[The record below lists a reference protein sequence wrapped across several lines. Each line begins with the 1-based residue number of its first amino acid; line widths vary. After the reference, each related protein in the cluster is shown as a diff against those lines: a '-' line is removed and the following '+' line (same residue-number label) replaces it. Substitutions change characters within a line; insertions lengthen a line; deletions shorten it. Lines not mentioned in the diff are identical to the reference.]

1 MVAQLQMRVAERPQH
16 MATLV
21 YRSRTC
27 VQTLSLTKM
36 SCISNLST
44 ILNSP
49 AGRCQQQRPA
59 GSEQLQLQLEQLQ
72 QTEQLQLE
80 LLVSLLLIYDL
91 RCMCASIRP
100 ILCRSLAAAAEAD
113 VAAAART
120 TVDARVADAAVL
132 LCVALS
138 TAACWPRARLQARQR
153 RRPRGSRAPSRGQ
166 VNPPSP
172 PLYISFAI
180 LHTKQTGGD
189 G

>member
-1 MVAQLQMRVAERPQH
+1 MAIPDFVCFVSFPCLPHPTPPHFREAESGSTTIFTP
-16 MATLV
+16 L
-21 YRSRTC
+21 SR
-27 VQTLSLTKM
+27 
-36 SCISNLST
+36 
-44 ILNSP
+44 
-49 AGRCQQQRPA
+49 AGRM
-59 GSEQLQLQLEQLQ
+59 QLEQLQ

-132 LCVALS
+132 LCVAPS